1 MRLIFA
7 VSMAAALVLTAAG
20 SCASGKPETQGPP
33 EISTVA
39 TPSLDSTPAPGAPP
53 SRGTGGGTGSGGSP
67 AAATWPSP
75 EDCLTYNP
83 ANLTKQYA
91 AGIHQ
96 IIDGT
101 RIVLRLHGGAS
112 DNVGEQGL
120 ALARRYKRHCFIGRS
135 NTREEKGEYI
145 FDYWRDG
152 SGSTPSIPDES
163 CSGYNRSNLTVEDM
177 GSGHGWRVKDH
188 DHVLQLFD
196 NETDARN
203 GKLVLAKYSRIC
215 FIDEAYDGLDR
226 DPISYFP

>member
-1 MRLIFA
+1 MT
-7 VSMAAALVLTAAG
+7 VALVLTAAG
-20 SCASGKPETQGPP
+20 SCDSGKPETQAPP
-33 EISTVA
+33 EISTVV
-39 TPSLDSTPAPGAPP
+39 TPSTGPDTPAPGASP
-53 SRGTGGGTGSGGSP
+53 SRGSGGSSPGGGQVP
-67 AAATWPSP
+67 AAWPNP
-75 EDCLTYNP
+75 EDCLSYNP
-83 ANLTKQYA
+83 GNLTKQYA

-96 IIDGT
+96 IMDGS
-101 RIVLRLHGGAS
+101 RIVLRLHGGPGETI
-112 DNVGEQGL
+112 GEQGL
-120 ALARRYKRHCFIGRS
+120 ALARRYRRHCFIGRT

-152 SGSTPSIPDES
+152 SGNTPSIPEEN
-163 CSGYNRSNLTVEDM
+163 CSGYNRNNLTVEDM

-215 FIDEAYDGLDR
+215 FIDQSYDGLDR